1 MTESE
6 HQIAFFQWV
15 KVMSGRDPRLA
26 TIFSV
31 PNGGYRSKVTGARM
45 RAEGAL
51 SGVWDIFVPV
61 PVGQSAGLW
70 IEMKCGKNKL
80 TANQIIF
87 RESVGDGYLWAICYT
102 YDDAIRTVSDYLGIV
117 SGLR

>member
-1 MTESE
+1 MTESD

-61 PVGQSAGLW
+61 PVGNFSGLW
-70 IEMKCGKNKL
+70 IEMKCGNNKL
-80 TANQIIF
+80 TPNQIIF